1 MGSVIVIAVCM
12 LLLMLLL
19 LSNATLDNGTME
31 DVAQDI
37 QEKVDDVQYESGS
50 TGYDIAWET
59 AVPAEVTK
67 EDMLNGKEE
76 YSFTIANEELLRE
89 EGFTDAQLKA
99 SKAAIEKYIVDN
111 KIVFPLHEVMA
122 IQESIYSCGYYFGAV
137 FLLNEEEYTYVM
149 VTGNGES
156 IKCEQDFYSDPP
168 VQYDMDIEGEA
179 EDHDVYDMLF
189 TEDWPMGIEEF
200 PYTEADVSRFL
211 ETYYADLTSKNMYE
225 NYLIYSIPMR
235 DYMLREWPSFN
246 CQFST
251 FKKNVQELKKTIAD
265 GDEELAKTGK
275 LSASVKKYRQKWF
288 TMVVVKVDIM
298 LSSGKKSK
306 NYTDYVSIGYD
317 DNGLFVIP
325 QDMFLPDHWRYLYLY

>member
-1 MGSVIVIAVCM
+1 
-12 LLLMLLL
+12 
-19 LSNATLDNGTME
+19 
-31 DVAQDI
+31 
-37 QEKVDDVQYESGS
+37 
-50 TGYDIAWET
+50 
-59 AVPAEVTK
+59 
-67 EDMLNGKEE
+67 
-76 YSFTIANEELLRE
+76 
-89 EGFTDAQLKA
+89 
-99 SKAAIEKYIVDN
+99 
-111 KIVFPLHEVMA
+111 
-122 IQESIYSCGYYFGAV
+122 
-137 FLLNEEEYTYVM
+137 
-149 VTGNGES
+149 
-156 IKCEQDFYSDPP
+156 
-168 VQYDMDIEGEA
+168 
-179 EDHDVYDMLF
+179 
-189 TEDWPMGIEEF
+189 MGIEEF